1 MGKVGSYARNL
12 REGKRSE
19 YLALYFFSSL
29 GTAVAVPT
37 PEDTGL
43 DLHCTIADVV
53 GLRAWPRCF
62 YSVQVKSEMK
72 PWRIASAESVEW
84 LATQPF
90 PIFLCIVEK
99 SAGRF
104 RLYHTLPRHLL
115 HAHPPLP
122 DSVELVPEDR
132 SDGWPTE
139 WKRGRKSL
147 SLSAPIL
154 DFKLDKFLDDSFV
167 SLAKSIIR
175 QWVLWDNDNIHTRN
189 SGVLHASMPAR
200 YQTNERPNASGS
212 MGMGLIAQGNGLTPA
227 VENLSRSLLW
237 TAGCMSH
244 TGKQGLAVRMAL
256 LLRRLDV
263 DCTAKLWI
271 MLRKLCS
278 HFGLPDPKHLDSFT
292 GGLDEIDAAIE
303 AMLPDEWKGEP
314 LVPASRLPKR
324 PQVNIDDVDTVR

>member
-37 PEDTGL
+37 QEDTGL

-72 PWRIASAESVEW
+72 PWHITSAESVQW

-99 SAGRF
+99 SVGRF
-104 RLYHTLPRHLL
+104 RLYHMLPRHLL

-122 DSVELVPEDR
+122 DSIELVPEDR
-132 SDGWPTE
+132 SDGWPTP
-139 WKRGRKSL
+139 WKRGMKSL

-167 SLAKSIIR
+167 SLAKSIIH
-175 QWVLWDNDNIHTRN
+175 QWVLWDNVNIHTRK
-189 SGVLHASMPAR
+189 SGVLRASMPDR
-200 YQTNERPNASGS
+200 YQTNEPLNASGS
-212 MGMGLIAQGNGLTPA
+212 MVTGQLAQGNGLTPA
-227 VENLSRSLLW
+227 VENFSRSLLW
-237 TAGCMSH
+237 TALCMSRSE
-244 TGKQGLAVRMAL
+244 KQGLAVRMAL
-256 LLRRLDV
+256 LLRRLNV
-263 DCTAKLWI
+263 DCTLDLWI
-271 MLRKLCS
+271 MLKKLCS
-278 HFGLPDPKHLDSFT
+278 HFGLPDSEHMDSRT
-292 GGLDEIDAAIE
+292 AGLDKIDAAIE

-314 LVPASRLPKR
+314 LVPASKLPKR
-324 PQVNIDDVDTVR
+324 PQVNIDNVDSMG